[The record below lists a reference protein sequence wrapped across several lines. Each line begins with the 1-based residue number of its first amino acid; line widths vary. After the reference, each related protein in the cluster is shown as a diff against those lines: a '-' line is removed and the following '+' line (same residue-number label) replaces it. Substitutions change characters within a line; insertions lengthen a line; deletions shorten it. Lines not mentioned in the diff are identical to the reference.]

1 MAEISSLIPKK
12 TLGGGASFASSVG
25 VGVFFRISFILF
37 LASAMLSGGLYL
49 AENYIVTNLAKEK
62 SLLKK
67 IEIEFEPTL
76 ISELERVA
84 KSIRAAQSI
93 LKTHANARTSKI
105 FDFLEAHTITELV
118 FSSFDFSIDK
128 KTATISGEAPN
139 YTTIAAQASIFGSL
153 PEAASVTYS
162 NMALNKTGTVAFS
175 MTINLK

>member
-67 IEIEFEPTL
+67 IAIEFEPTL

-93 LKTHANARTSKI
+93 LKTHTRTSKI
-105 FDFLEAHTITELV
+105 FDLLEAHTLTEV
-118 FSSFDFSIDK
+118 AFRSFDFSIDK